1 VEELKFL
8 FNMGATMKKAFYSI
22 VFCSALLGVNAAQA
36 SEVEIDFDSDPSFHF
51 GIGSPYQQEGFQI
64 TNSQDNYNGLLF
76 WGTEPYNADPDG
88 NTLSHN
94 YGGTT
99 MTLTKIGGGLFEFNT
114 IDLADVFNNGSG
126 GDVQFD
132 FLFGNSSTSQTTV
145 TLDNLVGL
153 QRFTFNLLGL
163 SQVSWT
169 PLTTEGQ
176 WLQLD
181 HIIVDASV
189 SQVPIP
195 AALWLFGSGLLGLLG
210 FNRKR
215 F

>member
-1 VEELKFL
+1 
-8 FNMGATMKKAFYSI
+8 MKKAFYSI
-22 VFCSALLGVNAAQA
+22 VFCSALFGMNAAQA

-99 MTLTKIGGGLFEFNT
+99 MTLTKIGGGLFDFIS
-114 IDLADVFNNGSG
+114 IDLADVFNKGSG

-132 FLFGNSSTSQTTV
+132 FLFGDSSTTQATV
-145 TLDNLVGL
+145 ALDNLVGL

-181 HIIVDASV
+181 HIIVDSSV
-189 SQVPIP
+189 SQVPLP
-195 AALWLFGSGLLGLLG
+195 AAIWLFGSALLGLLG